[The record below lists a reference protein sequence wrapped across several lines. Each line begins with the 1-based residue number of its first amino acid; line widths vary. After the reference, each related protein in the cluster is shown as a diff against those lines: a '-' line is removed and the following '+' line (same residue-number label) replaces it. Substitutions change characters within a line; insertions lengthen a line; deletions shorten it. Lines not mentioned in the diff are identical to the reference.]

1 MAFKLRNFT
10 HYMRALVLQRSILLA
25 QEHKIKVIEHT
36 PEHAHYHVQN
46 QNKDYYRVELRLK
59 EDELTFSH
67 CECPYRGVGLCKHTG
82 AAIIN
87 LLEENEF
94 KVEDIQQEEFVYDD
108 SDVLEDHDPNTG
120 LKDLIK
126 EISLDKDFDL
136 VKFLSSQEKE
146 DLMAFIMRYLEESE
160 DIRVVIL
167 AYLWYKNAHKNERYS
182 NLS

>member
-10 HYMRALVLQRSILLA
+10 QYMRALVLQRSILLA
-25 QEHKIKVIEHT
+25 QDHKVTEIEHT
-36 PEHAHYHVQN
+36 PEHAYYHVQN
-46 QNKDYYRVELRLK
+46 QSNDYYRVELRLK

-67 CECPYRGVGLCKHTG
+67 CECPYRGVGLCKHIG
-82 AAIIN
+82 ASIIH
-87 LLEENEF
+87 LLEENQF
-94 KVEDIQQEEFVYDD
+94 NVEDIQKNEFVYED

-126 EISLDKDFDL
+126 EISLDKNFDL

-146 DLMAFIMRYLEESE
+146 DLMVFIMRYLEESE

-167 AYLWYKNAHKNERYS
+167 AYLWYKNTHKNERYS

>member
-1 MAFKLRNFT
+1 MAFKIRNFT
-10 HYMRALVLQRSILLA
+10 HYMRALVLQRAILLA
-25 QEHKIKVIEHT
+25 QEQKVKVIEHT
-36 PEHAHYHVQN
+36 TEHAHYHVQN
-46 QNKDYYRVELRLK
+46 QSNDYYRVELRLK

-82 AAIIN
+82 AAIIH
-87 LLEENEF
+87 LLEENQF
-94 KVEDIQQEEFVYDD
+94 QVEDIQKEEFVYED